1 MGLEGLPCGPPGGG
15 GLGAFF
21 TGGLSLRGGGMA
33 PGFSG
38 TPLFNTGWRSGL
50 FLAFLG
56 AAGLGEG
63 DVEND
68 RDLERLPLKE
78 LRWEEW
84 LEYELNEEERL
95 RERDDPEPV

>member
-1 MGLEGLPCGPPGGG
+1 
-15 GLGAFF
+15 
-21 TGGLSLRGGGMA
+21 MA

-38 TPLFNTGWRSGL
+38 MPLANTGGRFW

-84 LEYELNEEERL
+84 LE
-95 RERDDPEPV
+95 

>member
-1 MGLEGLPCGPPGGG
+1 
-15 GLGAFF
+15 
-21 TGGLSLRGGGMA
+21 MA

-38 TPLFNTGWRSGL
+38 MPLVNTGGRSGL
-50 FLAFLG
+50 FLAFLC

-84 LEYELNEEERL
+84 LE
-95 RERDDPEPV
+95 